1 MVNVDSKKNGFTLV
15 EVLVVI
21 IIMGV
26 LSSMGVI
33 SMRNAVVNNRVRDYA
48 LNTAAFL
55 ERIANDAS
63 RMSKTLC
70 VRVMPKMINV
80 YESNCAD
87 VSNTTPVF
95 DQFPLDPN
103 LDSPAHFGCNIDD
116 DIDESQNWVNDD
128 GVAFVPRI
136 GLSAAPSNGFVC
148 IQYGSDE
155 IYGLAIKEPGK
166 NMMVPKWSAGGGWQK
181 L

>member
-128 GVAFVPRI
+128 GVGP
-136 GLSAAPSNGFVC
+136 
-148 IQYGSDE
+148 
-155 IYGLAIKEPGK
+155 
-166 NMMVPKWSAGGGWQK
+166 
-181 L
+181 